1 MSLKVPPFRITGEQM
16 LDQVNN
22 YKERMQKVLAE
33 AIEANNQQLLSGST
47 DDYAGYKFLV
57 GIGQTLN
64 DMSDRL
70 ETEYK
75 KLYKDIAGGI
85 DE

>member
-1 MSLKVPPFRITGEQM
+1 M
-16 LDQVNN
+16 LDQVRN

-33 AIEANNQQLLSGST
+33 AIAANNQQLLSGT
-47 DDYAGYKFLV
+47 ADDYASYRFLV

-75 KLYKDIAGGI
+75 KLYKDIAGGN

>member
-1 MSLKVPPFRITGEQM
+1 M
-16 LDQVNN
+16 LDQVKV

-33 AIEANNQQLLSGST
+33 AIQANNQQLLSGST

-64 DMSDRL
+64 DMSDSCL
-70 ETEYK
+70 
-75 KLYKDIAGGI
+75 LYTSPSPRDKRQSRMPSSA
-85 DE
+85 

>member
-1 MSLKVPPFRITGEQM
+1 VPPFRITGEQM

-75 KLYKDIAGGI
+75 KLYKDIAGGT

>member
-1 MSLKVPPFRITGEQM
+1 M
-16 LDQVNN
+16 LDQVKN

-33 AIEANNQQLLSGST
+33 AIAANNQQLLSGAA
-47 DDYAGYKFLV
+47 DDYAAYKFLV

-75 KLYKDIAGGI
+75 KLYKDIAGGN

>member
-1 MSLKVPPFRITGEQM
+1 M
-16 LDQVNN
+16 LDQVKN

-33 AIEANNQQLLSGST
+33 AMEANNQQLLSGST

-75 KLYKDIAGGI
+75 KLYKDKEILSNAVKK
-85 DE
+85 DDYCYKFLY